1 MIVQMTIKEGAN
13 TMTTV
18 IDNRTQLEKDDDA
31 ADEAICKAETP
42 MNRVQEDDDLQDAA
56 GSTTIYRPI
65 IVIEQTDD
73 NEQLYR
79 LHLEELDPHG
89 NKPKLYGIIL
99 SDLLDHIAAAY
110 HRITGRDG
118 RDIRYDIMKVFKDED
133 RFKTNDPKRGRS
145 RGTIL
150 SPIGN

>member
-1 MIVQMTIKEGAN
+1 MK
-13 TMTTV
+13 
-18 IDNRTQLEKDDDA
+18 
-31 ADEAICKAETP
+31 
-42 MNRVQEDDDLQDAA
+42 RVQEDDELKDAA
-56 GSTTIYRPI
+56 GNTIIYRPI

-110 HRITGRDG
+110 HRMTGRDE

-133 RFKTNDPKRGRS
+133 RFKTNDPKRGGL
-145 RGTIL
+145 RGTTQ